1 MYYFVANI
9 QIINEAEYN
18 KYVNKVDEVFSK
30 YNGKYLAL
38 DDNPQLL
45 EGDWNY
51 TRSVIISFKNKS
63 DFDSWYNSEDYQE
76 ILKYRLNSAKCDTVL
91 IKGNHSY
98 AA

>member
-9 QIINEAEYN
+9 QIINENEYN

-91 IKGNHSY
+91 IKGKRR
-98 AA
+98 A

>member
-9 QIINEAEYN
+9 QIINIDEYN
-18 KYVNKVDEVFSK
+18 KYEDKVDEVFSK

-45 EGDWNY
+45 EGEWNY
-51 TRSVIISFKNKS
+51 TRSVIISFENEI
-63 DFDSWYNSEDYQE
+63 DFDSWYNSKDYQD

-91 IKGNHSY
+91 IKGKDL
-98 AA
+98 

>member
-9 QIINEAEYN
+9 QIINVDEYN
-18 KYVNKVDEVFSK
+18 KYVNKVDDVFSK

-51 TRSVIISFKNKS
+51 TRSVIISFENEI
-63 DFDSWYNSEDYQE
+63 DFDSWYNSKDYQE

-91 IKGNHSY
+91 IKGNSR
-98 AA
+98 